1 MLDSASNNLASMGSM
16 SGKNSCAVLRY
27 FNVTRPEGPPPMTAT
42 RIFAALL
49 LMLDILT
56 MDSYLR
62 KERRYCL
69 DSSCNGK

>member
-1 MLDSASNNLASMGSM
+1 MLDSASNNMASIGSM

-27 FNVTRPEGPPPMTAT
+27 YNVTRPEGPPPMTAT
-42 RIFAALL
+42 RIFATFL

-56 MDSYLR
+56 MDRYLR

-69 DSSCNGK
+69 DRSCNRK